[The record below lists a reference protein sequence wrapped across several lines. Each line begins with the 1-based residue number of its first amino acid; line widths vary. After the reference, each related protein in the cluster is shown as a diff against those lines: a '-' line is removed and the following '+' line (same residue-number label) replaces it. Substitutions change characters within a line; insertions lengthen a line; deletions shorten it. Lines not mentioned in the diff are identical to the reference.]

1 MKLKLKQEYKSI
13 KELNIVDLPDLTVI
27 TGLNGSGKT
36 QLLRGINEGYI
47 VPYDDE
53 NKINFNENPYYENG
67 TISTQY
73 INFKNSLY
81 DSNSFSSTKD
91 KNIYSNIIDSLNRV
105 GDFSEIDNSNINNN
119 SNNRIKLMEVKHV
132 FEESNISSQDF
143 NYNDFLILRNSI
155 LNKCQLFNMPN
166 FSEIIVS
173 YYERLKYNKFQKF
186 LHDTEDSSIPYL
198 TDEQFINKYGR
209 DPVEIF
215 NEYLKAMNDKFVIEK
230 PTYREFGTTYQA
242 KLINEKTRE
251 PINLSD
257 LSTGETVFFQLLV
270 TLFNNSKKSLQIP
283 KIVLLDE
290 MDAGL
295 HPYLIK
301 KLLNDIKK
309 ILIEEMKIKA
319 IMTTHSPTTVALC
332 EEENLYVMRDSMPRI
347 NKITKQK
354 ALDML
359 TIGIPTLKIDY
370 NYRRQVLVE
379 SDYDAQNYGKIY
391 EIFKDSKYIEN
402 ELGLSFI
409 SSGSNKLEQSGS
421 CELLKKFVKQF
432 IEAGNNRVYGI
443 IDYDNHNASDE
454 KNHIYCLAEGN
465 RYSIENCFLDPL
477 VIGLLLIT
485 DGFAEKYKFPITKII
500 DIEKCPKEYQTI
512 IDIIIDKL
520 EIKKNNICQIKTVG
534 GYKFSV
540 PKEILN
546 MPGHDLEKLFK
557 DKIPELKRYKN
568 TNSLIDR
575 ILFLFKSYDYLI
587 PIELLNIIKLIM
599 Q

>member
-1 MKLKLKQEYKSI
+1 M
-13 KELNIVDLPDLTVI
+13 
-27 TGLNGSGKT
+27 
-36 QLLRGINEGYI
+36 
-47 VPYDDE
+47 
-53 NKINFNENPYYENG
+53 
-67 TISTQY
+67 
-73 INFKNSLY
+73 
-81 DSNSFSSTKD
+81 
-91 KNIYSNIIDSLNRV
+91 
-105 GDFSEIDNSNINNN
+105 
-119 SNNRIKLMEVKHV
+119 
-132 FEESNISSQDF
+132 
-143 NYNDFLILRNSI
+143 
-155 LNKCQLFNMPN
+155 
-166 FSEIIVS
+166 
-173 YYERLKYNKFQKF
+173 
-186 LHDTEDSSIPYL
+186 
-198 TDEQFINKYGR
+198 
-209 DPVEIF
+209 
-215 NEYLKAMNDKFVIEK
+215 
-230 PTYREFGTTYQA
+230 
-242 KLINEKTRE
+242 
-251 PINLSD
+251 
-257 LSTGETVFFQLLV
+257 
-270 TLFNNSKKSLQIP
+270 
-283 KIVLLDE
+283 
-290 MDAGL
+290 
-295 HPYLIK
+295 
-301 KLLNDIKK
+301 
-309 ILIEEMKIKA
+309 
-319 IMTTHSPTTVALC
+319 
-332 EEENLYVMRDSMPRI
+332 
-347 NKITKQK
+347 
-354 ALDML
+354 
-359 TIGIPTLKIDY
+359 
-370 NYRRQVLVE
+370 LVE

-421 CELLKKFVKQF
+421 CELVKKFVKQF